1 MRKEVMGHLL
11 ALATITIWGSTYI
24 VSKIVLETFMPT
36 QVLLMRFL
44 IAAVVLTL
52 IYPKFEKVKDIKQEL
67 YLFGAALCLSGYFL
81 CENTALT
88 KTFAT
93 NVSLIVATIPI
104 ISLLLTG
111 IMEKSKHW
119 NKNVIFGFVIA
130 YAGVVIIVI
139 GGDNGSSVKILGD
152 GIALIAAMCFAIYSL
167 ALSKVNSNIN
177 TIRLTRNVFYYVT
190 LIILFANLITGN
202 LNTEV
207 FPLDRLWSLPML
219 MGLLFLGVM
228 ASSLSFIMWNQ
239 SIKYIGGMRTN
250 KYIYFGPVITAV
262 IAAIYLKESITVTII
277 IGAVLIIGGV
287 YLSEIKTKNDDTS
300 HREAV

>member
-1 MRKEVMGHLL
+1 MKKEIVGHLL

-44 IAAVVLTL
+44 TAAIVLTI
-52 IYPKFEKVKDIKQEL
+52 IYPKFEKIKDIRNEL
-67 YLFGAALCLSGYFL
+67 LLVASAACLSGYFL

-88 KTFAT
+88 KTYAT
-93 NVSLIVATIPI
+93 NVSLIIATIPI
-104 ISLLLTG
+104 ISLILTG
-111 IMEKSKHW
+111 IVDKVNHW
-119 NKNVIFGFVIA
+119 NKNVILGFIIA
-130 YAGVVIIVI
+130 YTGVVIIVV
-139 GGDNGSSVKILGD
+139 GGEGDSSIKIIGD
-152 GIALIAAMCFAIYSL
+152 GIALLAAMCFAVYSL
-167 ALSKVNSNIN
+167 ILSKANSETN

-190 LIILFANLITGN
+190 IIIFIANLLTGN
-202 LNTEV
+202 LNSEV
-207 FPLDRLWSLPML
+207 FPVEKLMSVPMIS
-219 MGLLFLGVM
+219 GLLFLGVM

-262 IAAIYLKESITVTII
+262 IAAIFLKESITVTVV

-287 YLSEIKTKNDDTS
+287 YLSEIKIKNKEGAKNES
-300 HREAV
+300 N

>member
-1 MRKEVMGHLL
+1 MRKEVVGHLL

-52 IYPKFEKVKDIKQEL
+52 IYPKFEMVKDIRQEL
-67 YLFGAALCLSGYFL
+67 YLMAAAVCLSGYFL

-111 IMEKSKHW
+111 VVDKSNHW
-119 NKNVIFGFVIA
+119 NKNVIFGFIIA

-139 GGDNGSSVKILGD
+139 GGDTGSSVKILGD
-152 GIALIAAMCFAIYSL
+152 GIALMAAVFFAVYSL
-167 ALSKVNSNIN
+167 ALSKANSNTN

-190 LIILFANLITGN
+190 IIIFVANLITGN
-202 LNTEV
+202 LNSEA
-207 FPLDRLWSLPML
+207 FPLDKLWGLPMI

-287 YLSEIKTKNDDTS
+287 YLSEIKTKNDEPS
-300 HREAV
+300 EKEAV